1 MNEKIAN
8 LSMVNRN
15 YEKRKPRIK
24 TTTSEVTNEGARS
37 RMETQRRNDCENRA
51 TEMITS
57 EEEREKSLKKWTVSE
72 TGRTKYS
79 GQHVSNCH
87 LNRLGKEQKKAFE
100 DIMVE
105 KFPNMVNLKIQ
116 DHLRTPSRIHMGETC
131 LARDTEIPKI
141 KRWSWWGT
149 YIQGNTAQP

>member
-24 TTTSEVTNEGARS
+24 TTSEVTNEGARS

-57 EEEREKSLKKWTVSE
+57 EEEREKSLKK
-72 TGRTKYS
+72 
-79 GQHVSNCH
+79 
-87 LNRLGKEQKKAFE
+87 
-100 DIMVE
+100 
-105 KFPNMVNLKIQ
+105 
-116 DHLRTPSRIHMGETC
+116 
-131 LARDTEIPKI
+131 
-141 KRWSWWGT
+141 
-149 YIQGNTAQP
+149 